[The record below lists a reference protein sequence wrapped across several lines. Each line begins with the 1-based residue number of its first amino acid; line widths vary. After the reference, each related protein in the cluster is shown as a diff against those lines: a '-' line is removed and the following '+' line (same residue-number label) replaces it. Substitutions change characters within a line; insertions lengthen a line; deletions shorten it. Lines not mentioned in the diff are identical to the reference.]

1 MPSDKTSSLE
11 FRPQDLECRV
21 QGLEPQLQGLN
32 HHDPDDPFL
41 EAGQALSQALSALGI
56 NHAFIGGFAV
66 NLLGSQRSTDDIDVE
81 FDTTDGIKF
90 IGRLVDPALGG
101 DSRFTFYNNKLV
113 FIPLDHDISQRT
125 PHRTATH
132 RRPRPAKDAECYLP
146 RR

>member
-1 MPSDKTSSLE
+1 MTP
-11 FRPQDLECRV
+11 
-21 QGLEPQLQGLN
+21 
-32 HHDPDDPFL
+32 HDPFL

-81 FDTTDGIKF
+81 VDTTDGIKF

-101 DSRFTFYNNKLV
+101 DSRFTIYNNKLV
-113 FIPLDHDISQRT
+113 FIPLDHDISQRI
-125 PHRTATH
+125 PHRTAAH